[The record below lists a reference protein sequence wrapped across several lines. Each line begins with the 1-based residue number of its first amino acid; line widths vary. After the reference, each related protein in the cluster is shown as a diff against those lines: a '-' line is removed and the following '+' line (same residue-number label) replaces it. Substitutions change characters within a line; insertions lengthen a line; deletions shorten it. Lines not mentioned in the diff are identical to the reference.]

1 LDFYRRQIDHIRIE
15 YATKEAKLYITSA
28 ETAAVADRT
37 LAEARRQQA
46 EAAESLQVLRREEA
60 AFAARQSMM
69 EPLLT
74 AAEQD
79 REAARAMR
87 REAQMIVEH
96 IENRESLVLGA
107 ETSLRVRERNAEQMV
122 VESRQLTQT
131 YLSKKADLEA
141 NAVKIASQKA
151 AVLKERF
158 RLHRCSMEIAAQM
171 ELLKR
176 GISDALNYGVLES
189 PKSNRVEQYE
199 NDENIQNFDNRI
211 GRGHRDKMRNMHL
224 IPLVRE
230 LEDASER
237 MHIINKELSEDPFAV
252 SVGVQPTLLLR
263 GSTEAFDA
271 PPPAPL
277 SEDVVDDRTPQSRI
291 ATSYKVDDKLIP
303 NQYYQH
309 NVYDFSGPFEV
320 KSYVDDAT
328 ASFSA
333 LKQAAITFG
342 VGMDI

>member
-1 LDFYRRQIDHIRIE
+1 MIDQIRLE
-15 YATKEAKLYITSA
+15 CAAKEAKLHIVSA
-28 ETAAVADRT
+28 ESAAVADRT

-46 EAAESLQVLRREEA
+46 ETAEALQVLRREEA

-87 REAQMIVEH
+87 REAQMLVEH

-122 VESRQLTQT
+122 IESRQLTQT
-131 YLSKKADLEA
+131 YLSKTADMEA
-141 NAVKIASQKA
+141 TAVKIASQKST
-151 AVLKERF
+151 VLKERF

-176 GISDALNYGVLES
+176 GISDALNYGIIQKNPTLYHGE
-189 PKSNRVEQYE
+189 RFE
-199 NDENIQNFDNRI
+199 NDENIQNLEGRA
-211 GRGHRDKMRNMHL
+211 GRGYHDKMRNLHL
-224 IPLVRE
+224 VPLVRE
-230 LEDASER
+230 LEDASDR
-237 MHIINKELSEDPFAV
+237 MRIINKELSEDPFAV
-252 SVGVQPTLLLR
+252 SVGIEPALLLR
-263 GSTEAFDA
+263 GSTEAFNA
-271 PPPAPL
+271 QPPVPPSKDL
-277 SEDVVDDRTPQSRI
+277 IENPKPQSRI
-291 ATSYKVDDKLIP
+291 PTSYGVNDKLSP
-303 NQYYQH
+303 NQYYQQ

-333 LKQAAITFG
+333 LKQAAISFG
-342 VGMDI
+342 VSTDI